1 MGLKPDH
8 WICKMAHEHRMI
20 EPFEDKQV
28 REGVISYGVSSY
40 GYDVRVADEFKIFT
54 NVFSATVD
62 PKNFDTKS
70 MVDFI
75 GDVCVVPPNSF
86 ALARTVEY
94 FRIPRKVLTICLG
107 KSTYARCG
115 IIVNV
120 TPFEPCFADDTEI
133 LTRHGWRLVRDV
145 QVSDQVLGMG
155 KDGIAEW
162 QPVENKQEYF
172 YEGNLIHFGG
182 KSVDLF
188 VTPEHKLLVR
198 KRIMERKNTKGR
210 YPDWFTMPAGELR
223 GKYNYEMMRSVH
235 WMGKDVGDQV
245 AFGEKHYP
253 TDAFLEFLG
262 LYIGDGSSYINKGG
276 YLIKIAAFK
285 KREVKVTTDVLGRL
299 GVRYNRTDTGF
310 QFFSKELYQVV
321 NPLGHAHEKYIP
333 DWVKELPPAQLE
345 RLLFG
350 LMNSD
355 GNNETETY
363 TTTSNRLADDVQE
376 VMFKAGYTAIVRCA
390 KPEAHRNYK
399 GHVIKSNH
407 PVYKVRL
414 GRSHLTP
421 KIHPRIEK
429 EIPYEGMVYDVTVP
443 GHLIFVRRNG
453 KPVWSGNCWEG
464 FVTLEIS
471 NTTPL
476 PAKIYANEG
485 LAQVLFFEAD
495 EECETSYAD
504 KKGKYQKQQSIVL
517 PKL

>member
-8 WICKMAHEHRMI
+8 WIRKMALEQRMI
-20 EPFEDKQV
+20 EPFVDSQV
-28 REGVISYGVSSY
+28 RDGVISYGVSSY
-40 GYDVRVADEFKIFT
+40 GYDIRVADEFKIFT
-54 NVFSATVD
+54 NVFSAVVD

-70 MVDFI
+70 MVDYI
-75 GDVCVVPPNSF
+75 GDVCVIPPNSF

-94 FRIPRKVLTICLG
+94 FRIPRKVLTVCLG

-120 TPFEPCFADDTEI
+120 TPFEPCFSDDTEI
-133 LTRHGWRLVRDV
+133 LTKQGWKLIRDV
-145 QVSDQVLGMG
+145 QVGDQVLGMDA
-155 KDGIAEW
+155 DGCAEW
-162 QPVENKQEYF
+162 QPVEKKQEYP
-172 YEGNLIHFGG
+172 YEGELIHFSG
-182 KSVDLF
+182 KSIDLL

-198 KRIMERKNTKGR
+198 KRIIERKNAKGR
-210 YPDWFTMPAGELR
+210 YTNWFTMPAGELR
-223 GKYNYEMMRSVH
+223 GKYNYEMLRGVN
-235 WMGKDVGDQV
+235 WVGTDVGDQV
-245 AFGEKHYP
+245 VLDNQHFP

-262 LYIGDGSSYINKGG
+262 LYLGDGSSYMNKGG

-285 KREVKVTTDVLGRL
+285 NREVKIVADVLTRL
-299 GVRYNRTDTGF
+299 GVQYNRSDRGY
-310 QFFSKELYQVV
+310 QFFSKALYQVV
-321 NPLGHAHEKYIP
+321 NPLGHSHEKYIP
-333 DWVKELPPAQLE
+333 DWVKELPPARLE

-363 TTTSNRLADDVQE
+363 STVSKRLADDVQE
-376 VMFKAGYTAIVRCA
+376 VMFKTGYAAIVQVT
-390 KPEAHRNYK
+390 KPEPAREYNGRIFRSNYP
-399 GHVIKSNH
+399 I
-407 PVYKVRL
+407 YKVRL
-414 GRSHLTP
+414 GRSHLSP
-421 KIHPRIEK
+421 KVSPK
-429 EIPYEGMVYDVTVP
+429 SQKGIPYGGMVYDVTVP

-453 KPVWSGNCWEG
+453 KAVWSGNCWEG

-495 EECETSYAD
+495 EECEISYAD
-504 KKGKYQKQQSIVL
+504 KKGKYQNQQSIVL